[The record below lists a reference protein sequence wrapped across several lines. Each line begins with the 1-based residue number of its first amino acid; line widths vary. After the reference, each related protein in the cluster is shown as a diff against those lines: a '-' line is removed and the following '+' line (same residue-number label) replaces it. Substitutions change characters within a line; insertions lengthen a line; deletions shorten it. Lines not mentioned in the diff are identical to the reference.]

1 MQLNWG
7 INCGIILWHMEKFM
21 RMALEEAQK
30 AGDIGEVPIGA
41 IVVKDDVVVG
51 RGFNKTETSKDPTAH
66 AEMEAIRM
74 AAKTLGGW
82 RLIGCDLYVT
92 CEPCSMCAGAIVWS
106 RIKNLYIGTMDPKAG
121 ACGSVFNIVQE
132 QKLNHNVNI
141 QTGILQEECS
151 KILKDFFKNLR
162 RTKRTG
168 YRRSAE
174 TDRAELDNQAV
185 GSCEK
190 TYAVI

>member
-1 MQLNWG
+1 MQLNSKLYY
-7 INCGIILWHMEKFM
+7 GIILGHMEKFM
-21 RMALEEAQK
+21 KMALEEAAK
-30 AGDIGEVPIGA
+30 ASEIGEVPIGA
-41 IVVKDDVVVG
+41 IVVKNDVVVG
-51 RGFNKTETSKDPTAH
+51 RGYNKTETTKDPTAH

-106 RIKNLYIGTMDPKAG
+106 RIENLYIGTMDPKAG

-132 QKLNHNVNI
+132 EKLNHNVNI
-141 QTGILQEECS
+141 ETGILQEECS

-162 RTKRTG
+162 RTK
-168 YRRSAE
+168 E
-174 TDRAELDNQAV
+174 QKLEDKQ
-185 GSCEK
+185 K
-190 TYAVI
+190 